1 MLKQAHYAPCSAPRR
16 DGPCYRAIA
25 MMILES
31 SFAVRGVKPKIAIG
45 VKRHKLRRSISP
57 SPAKTFWHAPVTKM
71 RSHLPIFI
79 AGGGIGGLTAAIIL
93 AQNGLDVHIFE
104 QSGEFSEIGAGL
116 QLSPNAMQIFEAIKL
131 SGEISAV
138 GFEPDFAA
146 LRHYQT
152 GRPYLKTALKSICRS
167 RYGAPYIHIHRA
179 DLQQVLLGAAK
190 SAGVTFHMNAC
201 VKGYEQ
207 SPEDITLQTDKS
219 SFKGRLVIG
228 ADGIKSAISTQISAE
243 KDSLHTPRF
252 TGQIAWRGI
261 IQASALPSG
270 LLPLAANVWMGPGKH
285 FVAYYL
291 RGGTLINFI
300 VVEERDDWTDENWSL
315 KGEPSKLITAF
326 KGWDAP
332 VTALI
337 EACKTPYIWGLFDRP
352 PCEHW
357 QDGRAVLLGDAAHP
371 MLPFMAQGAAM
382 AIEDAWVLSHKIL
395 TAQSSDNNLL
405 KALGQYA
412 DSRRPRTAHLQKI
425 SRSNAKM
432 FHESRPAAKLF
443 RGAKL
448 SLAQSIPA
456 LQHMKLGPI
465 YGVNVVNNYPIKISR
480 PL

>member
-1 MLKQAHYAPCSAPRR
+1 M
-16 DGPCYRAIA
+16 
-25 MMILES
+25 
-31 SFAVRGVKPKIAIG
+31 
-45 VKRHKLRRSISP
+45 
-57 SPAKTFWHAPVTKM
+57 KT
-71 RSHLPIFI
+71 HLPILI

-93 AQNGLDVHIFE
+93 AQNGLDVQIFE
-104 QSGEFSEIGAGL
+104 QSDEFRDIGAGL
-116 QLSPNAMQIFEAIKL
+116 QLSPNAMQIFAAVKL
-131 SGEISAV
+131 SGEISAA

-152 GRPYLKTALKSICRS
+152 GRPYLKTALKSICRP

-179 DLQQVLLGAAK
+179 DLQQILLSAAK
-190 SAGVTFHMNAC
+190 SAGVTFHMNTS

-207 SPEDITLQTDKS
+207 SPDDITLETDKS
-219 SFKGRLVIG
+219 RFKGRIVMG
-228 ADGIKSAISTQISAE
+228 ADGIKSTISAQISAA
-243 KDSLHTPRF
+243 KDSKPAPRF
-252 TGQIAWRGI
+252 TGQIAWRGT
-261 IQASALPSG
+261 IQASALRSG
-270 LLPLAANVWMGPGKH
+270 LLPPAANVWMGPGKH

-300 VVEERDDWTDENWSL
+300 AVEERDDWTEENWSL
-315 KGEPSKLITAF
+315 KGDPSKLITAF
-326 KGWDAP
+326 KGWDTP
-332 VTALI
+332 VTSLI
-337 EACKTPYIWGLFDRP
+337 KACETPYLWGLFDRL

-395 TAQSSDNNLL
+395 TPQSNGDNLL
-405 KALGQYA
+405 KALPQYA
-412 DSRRPRTAHLQKI
+412 DIRRPRTARLQKI

-432 FHESRPAAKLF
+432 FHESRPAAKLI
-443 RGAKL
+443 RRAKL

-465 YGVNVVNNYPIKISR
+465 YGVNVVKDYPIKISR